1 VQNRGE
7 DAMRNDVPLIL
18 SLDNHGIPHRW
29 ITWQRACFYHAK
41 DLIAWTLGERE
52 FTFYGGISR
61 HTGKRSSITARSI
74 IAIKGRPL
82 ASGGYRQI
90 PPLCNRELFR
100 RDHHMC
106 AYCGGQFGLP
116 KLTRDHIKPV
126 SHGGLDVWMN
136 VVTACRNCNG
146 LKRNRTLEEA
156 GLELLYAP
164 YAPNKA
170 EYLILT
176 NRKILVDQMEFLKQ
190 HVAAHSRALELTGE
204 PV

>member
-1 VQNRGE
+1 
-7 DAMRNDVPLIL
+7 MRDDVPLIL

-29 ITWQRACFYHAK
+29 ITWQQACFYHAK

-82 ASGGYRQI
+82 ASSGYRQI

-106 AYCGGQFGLP
+106 AYCGGEFGFS

-146 LKRNRTLEEA
+146 MKRNRTLEEA

-204 PV
+204 TV